1 MIGMGSIAR
10 NRHVAALRSH
20 AVQVAIRAICDADP
34 AAVER
39 SRADVPEA
47 DAYTDSRAL
56 LADPAIDA
64 VLLAL
69 PNHLHL
75 EGCRQAAAA
84 GKHILLEKP
93 IARTPAEADEVIAA
107 ARQAGVMLMIAHSD
121 RYSPVFRETKRLLDQ
136 GALGEVIALHVD
148 HYSN

>member
-1 MIGMGSIAR
+1 MSIGKIQVGMIGMGSIAR
-10 NRHVAALRSH
+10 NRHMAALRAH
-20 AVQVAIRAICDADP
+20 ADQVAVRAICDADP

-39 SRADVPEA
+39 SRADLPEA

-75 EGCRQAAAA
+75 EGCRQAGCGRQAYPA
-84 GKHILLEKP
+84 G
-93 IARTPAEADEVIAA
+93 EADLPHP
-107 ARQAGVMLMIAHSD
+107 RGG
-121 RYSPVFRETKRLLDQ
+121 RTR
-136 GALGEVIALHVD
+136 
-148 HYSN
+148 